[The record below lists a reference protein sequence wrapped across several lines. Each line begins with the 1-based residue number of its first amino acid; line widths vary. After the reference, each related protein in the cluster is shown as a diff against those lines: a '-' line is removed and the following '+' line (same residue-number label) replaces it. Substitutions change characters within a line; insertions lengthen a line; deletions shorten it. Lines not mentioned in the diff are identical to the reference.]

1 MIWERQDRPAF
12 CERPAVDTG
21 VRAVSWPDSTSAV
34 AAAKRALGTHFSD
47 EMRLRTL
54 ARTSDGILL
63 QFGDPRP
70 GVLDGSASVY
80 VTIGP
85 CVTLLG
91 W

>member
-1 MIWERQDRPAF
+1 MVWERQDRPTF
-12 CERPAVDTG
+12 CESPAVDTG
-21 VRAVSWPDSTSAV
+21 LRRLSWPDSADAV
-34 AAAKRALGTHFSD
+34 AAAKRALGSGFAPP
-47 EMRLRTL
+47 MRVTTL

-63 QFGDPRP
+63 QFRSPP

-80 VTIGP
+80 VTMGP